1 MPEHTPLYEA
11 AARAG
16 AVFVDDTGWEVPGHF
31 RGADAE
37 YAAAR
42 EGAALFDLSH
52 QGKVEV
58 SGADS
63 SSFLH
68 NLCTNDVGNLGP
80 GAGCEAFFT
89 TAKAK
94 VVAHGY
100 LFSEGAAARGRT
112 FWLDLAPGTA
122 EKVIRHLDHFLISEQ
137 VEFADRTRELAQ
149 AHLVGPRAWAPL
161 AQALPDLP
169 VLGPFQHAAGLFRG
183 TALCRVR
190 RNDRLGV
197 PGYDV
202 LCPPGEAAQLWQALT
217 QAGVTPAGLQAFEAL
232 RIEAGTPRY
241 GADIDDNTFA
251 PEAGRTAQ
259 AICYTKGC
267 YLGQEPIV
275 MARDRGQINRTL
287 VGLALPVGPVPPR
300 TGVFRDGK
308 EVGHVTSSA
317 FSPRTRAGVA
327 LAYLRRGSQG
337 AGTAVEVDVEG
348 RRLPAQVVAFLR

>member
-16 AVFVDDTGWEVPGHF
+16 AVFVDDAGWEVPGHF
-31 RGADAE
+31 RGADQE

-42 EGAALFDLSH
+42 AGAALFDLSH
-52 QGKVEV
+52 HGKVELT
-58 SGADS
+58 GADART
-63 SSFLH
+63 FLN
-68 NLCTNDVGNLGP
+68 NLCTNDVSNLP
-80 GAGCEAFFT
+80 AGAGCEVFFT

-94 VVAHGY
+94 VIAHGY
-100 LFSEGAAARGRT
+100 LFHEGAGFR
-112 FWLDLAPGTA
+112 LDLAPGTA
-122 EKVIRHLDHFLISEQ
+122 DKVIRHLDHFLISEQ

-149 AHLVGPRAWAPL
+149 LHVAGPQARAL
-161 AQALPDLP
+161 LTQALPDLP
-169 VLGPFQHAAGLFRG
+169 ELGPLRHVTRLFRAA
-183 TALCRVR
+183 TPCQVR

-202 LCPPGEAAQLWQALT
+202 LCPPGEVAEVWQALT
-217 QAGVTPAGLQAFEAL
+217 AAGATPAGLQAFEAL

-241 GADIDDNTFA
+241 GVDMDDNTFA

-287 VGLALPVGPVPPR
+287 VGLALPEGPVPPR
-300 TGVFRDGK
+300 TAVFRAGK

-317 FSPRTRAGVA
+317 FSPRSGAGVA
-327 LAYLRRGSQG
+327 LAYLRRGNQEV
-337 AGTAVEVDVEG
+337 GTGVEVDVER

>member
-16 AVFVDDTGWEVPGHF
+16 GVFVEDAGWEVPGHF

-42 EGAALFDLSH
+42 AGAALFDLAH
-52 QGKVEV
+52 HGKVEV
-58 SGADS
+58 SGVDARA
-63 SSFLH
+63 FLH
-68 NLCTNDVGNLGP
+68 NLCTNDVRNLGQ
-80 GAGCEAFFT
+80 GAGCEVFFT

-100 LFSEGAAARGRT
+100 LFHDGAS

-122 EKVIRHLDHFLISEQ
+122 EKVLRHLDHFLISEQ

-149 AHLVGPRAWAPL
+149 AHLAGP
-161 AQALPDLP
+161 QALALLEQTLFDLP
-169 VLGPFQHAAGLFRG
+169 PLEALQHATRPFRG
-183 TALCRVR
+183 MTRCPVR

-202 LCPPGEAAQLWQALT
+202 LCPPGEAAQLWQALAD
-217 QAGVTPAGLQAFEAL
+217 AGAVPAGLQAFEAL

-241 GADIDDNTFA
+241 GVDMDDDTFA

-275 MARDRGQINRTL
+275 MARDRGHINRTL
-287 VGLALPVGPVPPR
+287 VGLGLPQGPVPPR

-317 FSPRTRAGVA
+317 FSPRSRGGVA
-327 LAYLRRGSQG
+327 LAYLRRGSQEV
-337 AGTAVEVDVEG
+337 GTSVEVDVEG

>member
-16 AVFVDDTGWEVPGHF
+16 AVFVDDAGWEVPGHF
-31 RGADAE
+31 RGADPE

-42 EGAALFDLSH
+42 EGAALFDLSYH
-52 QGKVEV
+52 GKVELT
-58 SGADS
+58 GADAG
-63 SSFLH
+63 SFLH
-68 NLCTNDVGNLGP
+68 NLCTNDVRNLAD
-80 GAGCEAFFT
+80 GAGCEVFFT

-94 VVAHGY
+94 VVAHGF
-100 LFSEGAAARGRT
+100 LCHEGAAYR
-112 FWLDLAPGTA
+112 LDLAPGTA

-149 AHLVGPRAWAPL
+149 VHLAGPRA
-161 AQALPDLP
+161 QALLE
-169 VLGPFQHAAGLFRG
+169 HAP
-183 TALCRVR
+183 ALWPAR

-197 PGYDV
+197 PGYDMV
-202 LCPPGEAAQLWQALT
+202 CPPGEAAALWQALT
-217 QAGVTPAGLQAFEAL
+217 GAGAMPAGLQAFEAL

-241 GADIDDNTFA
+241 GVDMDENTFA

-287 VGLALPVGPVPPR
+287 VGLALPEGPVPPR
-300 TGVFRDGK
+300 TGVYRDGK

-317 FSPRTRAGVA
+317 FSPRSRAGVA
-327 LAYLRRGSQG
+327 LAYLRRGSQE

-348 RRLPAQVVAFLR
+348 RRLPAQVVAFVR

>member
-1 MPEHTPLYEA
+1 MAEQTPLYEP
-11 AARAG
+11 AARSG
-16 AVFVDDTGWEVPGHF
+16 AVFVDDAGWEVPGHF
-31 RGADAE
+31 QGAAQE

-42 EGAALFDLSH
+42 EGAALFDQSH
-52 QGKVEV
+52 RGKVELTGPDARV
-58 SGADS
+58 
-63 SSFLH
+63 FLH
-68 NLCTNDVGNLGP
+68 NLCTNDVRNLAA
-80 GAGCEAFFT
+80 GAGCEVFCT
-89 TAKAK
+89 TAKAR

-100 LFSEGAAARGRT
+100 LFHEGAA

-149 AHLVGPRAWAPL
+149 VHLAGPRA
-161 AQALPDLP
+161 QALLAEMFPDLP
-169 VLGPFQHAAGLFRG
+169 ELGPLQHATRLFRA
-183 TALCRVR
+183 TAPCQVR

-202 LCPPGEAAQLWQALT
+202 LCPPGEAAEVWQALT
-217 QAGVTPAGLQAFEAL
+217 AAGATPAGLQAFEAL

-241 GADIDDNTFA
+241 GVDMDDNTFA

-259 AICYTKGC
+259 AISYSKGC

-287 VGLALPVGPVPPR
+287 VGLALPDGPVPPR
-300 TGVFRDGK
+300 TAVYRDGK

-317 FSPRTRAGVA
+317 WSPRSRAGVA
-327 LAYLRRGSQG
+327 LAYLRRGSQE
-337 AGTAVEVDVEG
+337 AGTGVEVDVEG

>member
-1 MPEHTPLYEA
+1 MPEHTPLYEV

-16 AVFVDDTGWEVPGHF
+16 AVFVEDAGWEVPGHF

-42 EGAALFDLSH
+42 ESAALFDLSH
-52 QGKVEV
+52 HGKVEV
-58 SGADS
+58 GGADART
-63 SSFLH
+63 FLH
-68 NLCTNDVGNLGP
+68 NLCTNDVRNLAA
-80 GAGCEAFFT
+80 GAGCEVFFT

-100 LFSEGAAARGRT
+100 LFHEGT
-112 FWLDLAPGTA
+112 SFWLDLAPGTA
-122 EKVIRHLDHFLISEQ
+122 EKVLRHLDHFLISEQ

-149 AHLVGPRAWAPL
+149 AHLAGPRAEALLRHAP
-161 AQALPDLP
+161 APRQ
-169 VLGPFQHAAGLFRG
+169 
-183 TALCRVR
+183 VR

-217 QAGVTPAGLQAFEAL
+217 DAGAVPAGWQAFEAL

-241 GADIDDNTFA
+241 GVDIDDNTFA

-287 VGLALPVGPVPPR
+287 VGLALPQGPVPPR
-300 TGVFRDGK
+300 TAVFRDGK

-317 FSPRTRAGVA
+317 FSPRTREGVA
-327 LAYLRRGSQG
+327 LAYLRRGSQEV
-337 AGTAVEVDVEG
+337 GTAVEVDVEG
-348 RRLPAQVVAFLR
+348 RRLPAQVVAFHR

>member
-1 MPEHTPLYEA
+1 MPEHTPLYES

-16 AVFVDDTGWEVPGHF
+16 AVFVDDSGWEVPGHF
-31 RGADAE
+31 RGADEE
-37 YAAAR
+37 YTAAR
-42 EGAALFDLSH
+42 ENAALFDLSH
-52 QGKVEV
+52 HGKVEV
-58 SGADS
+58 TGADAG
-63 SSFLH
+63 SFLH
-68 NLCTNDVGNLGP
+68 NLCTNDVRNLAA
-80 GAGCEAFFT
+80 GAGCEVFFT

-100 LFSEGAAARGRT
+100 LFHEGDAFR
-112 FWLDLAPGTA
+112 LDLAPGTA
-122 EKVIRHLDHFLISEQ
+122 EKVLRHLDHFLISEQ

-149 AHLVGPRAWAPL
+149 VHLAGPRA
-161 AQALPDLP
+161 QALLP
-169 VLGPFQHAAGLFRG
+169 HAPAPRQ
-183 TALCRVR
+183 VR

-202 LCPPGEAAQLWQALT
+202 LCPPGEAAPLWQALT
-217 QAGVTPAGLQAFEAL
+217 GAGATPAGSQAFEAL

-241 GADIDDNTFA
+241 GVDMDDNTFA

-259 AICYTKGC
+259 AISYAKGC

-287 VGLALPVGPVPPR
+287 VGLALPEGPVPPR
-300 TGVFRDGK
+300 TAVYRDGK

-317 FSPRTRAGVA
+317 FSPRSGAGVA
-327 LAYLRRGSQG
+327 LAYLRRGSQE

>member
-1 MPEHTPLYEA
+1 MPEHTPFYDVA
-11 AARAG
+11 AGAG
-16 AVFVDDTGWEVPGHF
+16 AVFGEDAGWEVPLRF
-31 RGADAE
+31 QGAGPE

-52 QGKVEV
+52 HGKVEV
-58 SGADS
+58 SGADART
-63 SSFLH
+63 FLH
-68 NLCTNDVGNLGP
+68 NLCTNDVRNLAAR
-80 GAGCEAFFT
+80 AGCEAFFT

-100 LFSEGAAARGRT
+100 LFHDGAA

-149 AHLVGPRAWAPL
+149 AHLAGPRAEALLRHAPSPR
-161 AQALPDLP
+161 Q
-169 VLGPFQHAAGLFRG
+169 
-183 TALCRVR
+183 VR

-202 LCPPGEAAQLWQALT
+202 LCAPGNAAELWQALT
-217 QAGVTPAGLQAFEAL
+217 AAGAVPAGSEAFAAL

-241 GADIDDNTFA
+241 GVDMDDDTFA

-275 MARDRGQINRTL
+275 MARDRGHINRAL
-287 VGLALPVGPVPPR
+287 VGLALPAGPVPPR
-300 TGVFRDGK
+300 SAVFRDGK

-317 FSPRTRAGVA
+317 VSPRTGAGVG
-327 LAYLRRGSQG
+327 LAYLRRGNQEV
-337 AGTAVEVDVEG
+337 GTALEVGVEG
-348 RRLPAQVVAFLR
+348 RRLPAQVIAFLR

>member
-16 AVFVDDTGWEVPGHF
+16 AVFVEDAGWEVPGHVQ
-31 RGADAE
+31 GANAE

-42 EGAALFDLSH
+42 EGAALVDLSH

-58 SGADS
+58 TGADAS
-63 SSFLH
+63 TFLH
-68 NLCTNDVGNLGP
+68 NLCTNDVRNLAD
-80 GAGCEAFFT
+80 GAGCEVFFT

-94 VVAHGY
+94 VVAHGF
-100 LFSEGAAARGRT
+100 LFHEGAT

-122 EKVIRHLDHFLISEQ
+122 EKVLRHLNHFLISEQ

-149 AHLVGPRAWAPL
+149 VHLAGPRA
-161 AQALPDLP
+161 QALL
-169 VLGPFQHAAGLFRG
+169 QRAAGPW
-183 TALCRVR
+183 RVR

-197 PGYDV
+197 PGYDI
-202 LCPPGEAAQLWQALT
+202 LCPPGEAPALWQALT
-217 QAGVTPAGLQAFEAL
+217 DAGAVPAGLQAFEAL

-241 GADIDDNTFA
+241 GLDRDDNTFA

-275 MARDRGQINRTL
+275 MARDRGHVNRQL
-287 VGLALPVGPVPPR
+287 LGLKVAGDPVPF
-300 TGVFRDGK
+300 GSLVFRDGK
-308 EVGHVTSSA
+308 EVGRVTSSVR
-317 FSPRTRAGVA
+317 SPRLGTIA
-327 LAYLRRGSQG
+327 LAYLRRGNQEP
-337 AGTAVEVDVEG
+337 GTAVEVEVPG
-348 RRLPAQVVAFLR
+348 HRLAATVARPPF

>member
-1 MPEHTPLYEA
+1 MPEHTPLYEP

-16 AVFVDDTGWEVPGHF
+16 AVFVEDAGWEVPGHF
-31 RGADAE
+31 QGAAQE
-37 YAAAR
+37 YAAVR

-52 QGKVEV
+52 YGKVELT
-58 SGADS
+58 GPDAGT
-63 SSFLH
+63 FLH
-68 NLCTNDVGNLGP
+68 NLCTNDVRGLP
-80 GAGCEAFFT
+80 DGAGCEVFFT

-100 LFSEGAAARGRT
+100 LFHEGAA

-122 EKVIRHLDHFLISEQ
+122 EKVIHHLDHFLISEQ
-137 VEFADRTRELAQ
+137 VEFADRTRERAQVHLA
-149 AHLVGPRAWAPL
+149 GPRA
-161 AQALPDLP
+161 QA
-169 VLGPFQHAAGLFRG
+169 VLQHAKGPGQA
-183 TALCRVR
+183 R
-190 RNDRLGV
+190 RNDRLGL

-202 LCPPGEAAQLWQALT
+202 LCPPVGAAALWQALT
-217 QAGVTPAGLQAFEAL
+217 DAGAVPAGLQAFEAL

-241 GADIDDNTFA
+241 GLDMDDNTFA

-287 VGLALPVGPVPPR
+287 VGLALPEGPVPPR
-300 TGVFRDGK
+300 TAVYRDGK

-317 FSPRTRAGVA
+317 WSPRTGAGVA
-327 LAYLRRGSQG
+327 LAYLRRGHQE
-337 AGTAVEVDVEG
+337 AGTGVEVDVEG